1 MNREDASLLASPQ
14 NREAAPLFA
23 SQNREAY
30 LTNLMHALAP
40 LLEESLRGATATM
53 DTWRVSVG
61 FPGGGNRRTRIGEC
75 WGHTASSQGLTE
87 IFISPVLGAVL
98 DTVIDDD
105 NGQSTLASSGAS
117 LAAKEPQAR
126 RVRNEPVTAR
136 VLPGV
141 GSVLLHEMLHAA
153 LGQEAG
159 HGKSFKRLATDVGLV
174 GPVRSTVAGE
184 KLSRH
189 LSDLVNSGL
198 GEYPHAPL
206 TLGGAGTKPQ
216 TTRLLK
222 ASCNECGYTIRLTQ
236 KWVAVGLPTCPCG
249 CLMESK

>member
-1 MNREDASLLASPQ
+1 
-14 NREAAPLFA
+14 
-23 SQNREAY
+23 
-30 LTNLMHALAP
+30 
-40 LLEESLRGATATM
+40 
-53 DTWRVSVG
+53 
-61 FPGGGNRRTRIGEC
+61 
-75 WGHTASSQGLTE
+75 
-87 IFISPVLGAVL
+87 VLGAVL

-105 NGQSTLASSGAS
+105 DGQSTLASSGAS

-159 HGKSFKRLATDVGLV
+159 HGKSFKRLATDVGLT

-189 LSDLVNSGL
+189 ISDLVNSGL

-222 ASCNECGYTIRLTQ
+222 ASCNECGYTVRLTQ
-236 KWVAVGLPTCPCG
+236 RWIANGLPLCSCG
-249 CLMESK
+249 AGAFMLASTKMSDSE